1 MQPLRVETAQE
12 VEYFLSALLGDM
24 LAETQRGRKTIP
36 MAALCKRLSVRMS
49 TLQRHLTSL
58 AEHGVVTV
66 HCDDAGRWTTEL
78 TTYGMGLFD
87 QLAA

>member
-1 MQPLRVETAQE
+1 MQPHSVQTAQE
-12 VEYFLSALLGDM
+12 VEYFLSSLLADM
-24 LAETQRGRKTIP
+24 MAETQRGRQTIP
-36 MAALCKRLSVRMS
+36 MAALCKRLGVRMS

-66 HCDDAGRWTTEL
+66 HCDDGGRWTTEL
-78 TTYGMGLFD
+78 TAYGMGLFD

>member
-1 MQPLRVETAQE
+1 VQPLRVETAQE
-12 VEYFLSALLGDM
+12 VEYFLNTLLADM

-36 MAALCKRLSVRMS
+36 MAALCKRLGVRMS

-58 AEHGVVTV
+58 AEHDMVTV
-66 HCDDAGRWTTEL
+66 HCDDGGRWTTEL
-78 TTYGMGLFD
+78 TPYGMGLFD

>member
-1 MQPLRVETAQE
+1 MQPHSVQTAQE
-12 VEYFLSALLGDM
+12 VEYFLSALLADM
-24 LAETQRGRKTIP
+24 MAETQRGRQTIP
-36 MAALCKRLSVRMS
+36 MAALCKRLGVRMS

-66 HCDDAGRWTTEL
+66 HCDDGGRWTTEL
-78 TTYGMGLFD
+78 TAYGMGLFD